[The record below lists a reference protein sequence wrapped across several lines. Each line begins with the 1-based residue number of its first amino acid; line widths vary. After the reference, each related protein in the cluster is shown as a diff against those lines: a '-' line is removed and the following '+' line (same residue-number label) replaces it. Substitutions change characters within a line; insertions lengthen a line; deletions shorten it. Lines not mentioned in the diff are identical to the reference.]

1 MGPAPCSSL
10 GRISASFLGSPTIAD
25 CRLTKFPFKLH
36 TPILDGFVAIKA
48 SAWFERR
55 SPRDLFDLEGL
66 SHKVEVTESIQ
77 DLVVQVMGFRL
88 SK

>member
-1 MGPAPCSSL
+1 M
-10 GRISASFLGSPTIAD
+10 
-25 CRLTKFPFKLH
+25 
-36 TPILDGFVAIKA
+36 KA

-55 SPRDLFDLEGL
+55 SQRDLFDLEGL

-88 SK
+88 SKQMMSGRIIGLWHEELA